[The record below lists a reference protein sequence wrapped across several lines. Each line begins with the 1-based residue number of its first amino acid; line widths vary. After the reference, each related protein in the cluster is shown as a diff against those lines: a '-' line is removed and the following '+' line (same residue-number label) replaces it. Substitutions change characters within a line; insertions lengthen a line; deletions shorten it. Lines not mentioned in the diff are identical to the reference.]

1 MPFSPISSGFAFI
14 YSSFK
19 DFRNQKLQVSPMIA
33 AFAVQLK
40 RNHLTKKKQRKH
52 MDLKTYYQEK
62 LNNAQHESERTKKKI
77 LHISLLRVFIFIA
90 GFIALCFCYDQ
101 GGTVIGGI
109 LLATLIPFLLLVKL
123 HNRLYHRKDWY
134 ETSIRHYQAELAS
147 LENDH
152 SAFDGGKE
160 WIDASHPFSLD
171 LDVFGAQ
178 SLFQSLNR
186 TCTPFGKETLSR
198 WLRQPLDNKKEI
210 ETRQQAI
217 KELSKYPDFRET
229 FRITGCLY
237 KNNETGIKDLKTW
250 IEAPSVFLQK
260 KSNQWICQAVPCINI
275 LLFVLGMT
283 GILSMSWF
291 GLVFCTFVIASSKLV
306 RRITRIQES
315 YNKTLKMLS
324 TYAHLIELADKQSME
339 SPLPVSLKHEF
350 ESNGKKAPEVLGI
363 LAKELD
369 RLDLRNNLILYALLE
384 GSLFWQ
390 LRQMLRIERWK
401 QEHGTHLLQWLEAL
415 GKLDALCALGT
426 FAFNHPEYTYPNL
439 TDEPFVFQ
447 AKDMGHPL
455 MPHQQCVENDADIPQ
470 RPYFLIITGA
480 NMAGKSTYLRT
491 IGCNYILAC
500 IGAPVC
506 CSSLRIYPAHLMTS
520 LRTSDSLAN
529 NESYFFAE
537 LKRLQQ
543 ILERLKKG
551 EEMFIILDE
560 ILKGTNSM
568 DKQKGSF
575 SLVKQLLRLKANGI
589 IATHDLLLGE
599 LKQHF
604 PNEISNYCFEADIQ
618 NNELTFSY
626 KLREGVAQNMN
637 ACFLMQKM
645 GINIE

>member
-1 MPFSPISSGFAFI
+1 MELKKHYQG
-14 YSSFK
+14 
-19 DFRNQKLQVSPMIA
+19 KL
-33 AFAVQLK
+33 
-40 RNHLTKKKQRKH
+40 
-52 MDLKTYYQEK
+52 D
-62 LNNAQHESERTKKKI
+62 NAQRESERIKKRI

-90 GFIALCFCYDQ
+90 GFVALCMGYDQ
-101 GGTVIGGI
+101 GGVIICGI
-109 LLATLIPFLLLVKL
+109 LLVALIPFLLLIKL
-123 HNRLYHRKDWY
+123 HNRLYHQKDWY
-134 ETSIRHYQAELAS
+134 EASIRHYRAELAS
-147 LENDH
+147 LTNDY

-160 WIDASHPFSLD
+160 WIDALHPFSLD
-171 LDVFGAQ
+171 LDVFGEH
-178 SLFQSLNR
+178 SLFQCLNR
-186 TCTPFGKETLSR
+186 TCTPFGKDTLSR
-198 WLRQPLDNKKEI
+198 WLRQPLDNKVEI
-210 ETRQQAI
+210 ESRQQAI
-217 KELSKYPDFRET
+217 QELGRYNDFRET

-237 KNNETGIKDLKTW
+237 KDDKTTMEDLKKW

-260 KSNQWICQAVPCINI
+260 KSNQWICWAVPGINI
-275 LLFVLGMT
+275 LLFTLGMF
-283 GILSMSWF
+283 GVISMSWF
-291 GLVFCTFVIASSKLV
+291 GLVFCTFTIASSNLIRK
-306 RRITRIQES
+306 ITRIQES

-324 TYAHLIELADKQSME
+324 TYAHLIELADKQSMK
-339 SPLPVSLKHEF
+339 STLLVSLKQGF
-350 ESNGKKAPEVLGI
+350 ESNGKKAPEVLGV
-363 LAKELD
+363 LSKELD

-384 GSLFWQ
+384 GSMFWQ

-401 QEHGTHLLQWLEAL
+401 QEYGTHLLQWLEAL

-455 MPHQQCVENDADIPQ
+455 MPRQQCVVNDADIPQ

-618 NNELTFSY
+618 NDELTFSY
-626 KLREGVAQNMN
+626 KLREGIAQNMN

-645 GINIE
+645 GISIE

>member
-1 MPFSPISSGFAFI
+1 MSPIITTFVDS
-14 YSSFK
+14 
-19 DFRNQKLQVSPMIA
+19 
-33 AFAVQLK
+33 LK
-40 RNHLTKKKQRKH
+40 PNHLTLRNQRYK
-52 MDLKTYYQEK
+52 MDLKKHYQEK
-62 LNNAQHESERTKKKI
+62 LDNAQRESERIKKRI

-90 GFIALCFCYDQ
+90 GFVALCMGYDQ
-101 GGTVIGGI
+101 GGIIICGI
-109 LLATLIPFLLLVKL
+109 LLVALIPFLLLIKL
-123 HNRLYHRKDWY
+123 HNRLYYQKDWH
-134 ETSIRHYQAELAS
+134 EASIRHYRAELAS
-147 LENDH
+147 LTNDY

-160 WIDASHPFSLD
+160 WIDALHPFSLD
-171 LDVFGAQ
+171 LDVFGEH
-178 SLFQSLNR
+178 SLFQCLNR

-198 WLRQPLDNKKEI
+198 WLRQPLDKKEEI

-217 KELSKYPDFRET
+217 QELSRYNDFRET
-229 FRITGCLY
+229 YRITGCLY
-237 KNNETGIKDLKTW
+237 KDDKTTMEDLKKW

-260 KSNQWICQAVPCINI
+260 KSNQWICWAVPCINI
-275 LLFVLGMT
+275 LLFTLGMF
-283 GILSMSWF
+283 GVISMSWF
-291 GLVFCTFVIASSKLV
+291 GLVFCTFTIASSNLIRK
-306 RRITRIQES
+306 ITRIQES

-324 TYAHLIELADKQSME
+324 TYAHLIELADKQSMK
-339 SPLPVSLKHEF
+339 STLLVSLKQRF
-350 ESNGKKAPEVLGI
+350 ESNGKKAPEVLGV
-363 LAKELD
+363 LSKELD

-384 GSLFWQ
+384 GSMFWQ

-401 QEHGTHLLQWLEAL
+401 QEYGTHLLQWLEAL

-455 MPHQQCVENDADIPQ
+455 MPRQQCVVNDADIPQ

-618 NNELTFSY
+618 NDELTFSY
-626 KLREGVAQNMN
+626 KLREGIAQNMN

-645 GINIE
+645 GISIE

>member
-1 MPFSPISSGFAFI
+1 MSPIITTFVDS
-14 YSSFK
+14 
-19 DFRNQKLQVSPMIA
+19 
-33 AFAVQLK
+33 LK
-40 RNHLTKKKQRKH
+40 PNHLTLRNQRYK
-52 MDLKTYYQEK
+52 MDLKKHYQEK
-62 LNNAQHESERTKKKI
+62 LDNAQRESERIKKRI

-90 GFIALCFCYDQ
+90 GFVALCMGYDQ
-101 GGTVIGGI
+101 GGIIICGI
-109 LLATLIPFLLLVKL
+109 LLVALIPFLLLIKL
-123 HNRLYHRKDWY
+123 HNRLYHQKDWH
-134 ETSIRHYQAELAS
+134 EASIRHYRAELAS
-147 LENDH
+147 LTNDY

-171 LDVFGAQ
+171 LDVFGEH
-178 SLFQSLNR
+178 SLFQCLNC
-186 TCTPFGKETLSR
+186 TCTHFGKETLSR
-198 WLRQPLDNKKEI
+198 WLRQPLDKKEEI

-217 KELSKYPDFRET
+217 QELGRYNDFRET

-237 KNNETGIKDLKTW
+237 KDDKTTMEDLKKW

-260 KSNQWICQAVPCINI
+260 KSNQWICWAVPGINI
-275 LLFVLGMT
+275 LLFTLGMF
-283 GILSMSWF
+283 GVISMSWF
-291 GLVFCTFVIASSKLV
+291 GLVFCTFTIASSNLIRK
-306 RRITRIQES
+306 ITRIQES

-324 TYAHLIELADKQSME
+324 TYAHLIELADKQSMK
-339 SPLPVSLKHEF
+339 STLLVSLKQRF
-350 ESNGKKAPEVLGI
+350 ESNGKKAPEVLGV
-363 LAKELD
+363 LSKELD

-384 GSLFWQ
+384 GSMFWQ

-401 QEHGTHLLQWLEAL
+401 QEYGTHLLQWLEAL

-455 MPHQQCVENDADIPQ
+455 MPRQQCVVNDADIPQ

-480 NMAGKSTYLRT
+480 NMAGKSTHLRT

-575 SLVKQLLRLKANGI
+575 SLVKQLLKLKANGI

-618 NNELTFSY
+618 NDELTFSY
-626 KLREGVAQNMN
+626 KLREGIAQNMN

-645 GINIE
+645 GISIE

>member
-1 MPFSPISSGFAFI
+1 MEL
-14 YSSFK
+14 
-19 DFRNQKLQVSPMIA
+19 QK
-33 AFAVQLK
+33 
-40 RNHLTKKKQRKH
+40 
-52 MDLKTYYQEK
+52 YYQEK
-62 LNNAQHESERTKKKI
+62 LNNARHGSEQTKKSI
-77 LHISLLRVFIFIA
+77 LRISLLRVFIFIA
-90 GFIALCFCYDQ
+90 GFIALCFGYDQ
-101 GGTVIGGI
+101 GGTVITGI

-123 HNRLYHRKDWY
+123 HNRLFHQKDWY
-134 ETSIRHYQAELAS
+134 ETSIHHYQAELAS
-147 LENDH
+147 LENDN

-171 LDVFGAQ
+171 LDIFGDR
-178 SLFQSLNR
+178 SLFQFLNR
-186 TCTPFGKETLSR
+186 TCTSFGKETLSK
-198 WLRQPLDNKKEI
+198 WLRKPLDNKIDI

-217 KELSKYPDFRET
+217 KELSNYNDFRET
-229 FRITGCLY
+229 FRITGCLN
-237 KNNETGIKDLKTW
+237 KNDETTMSNLKKW
-250 IEAPSVFLQK
+250 IASPSVFLQK
-260 KSNQWICQAVPCINI
+260 RSNQWICRAVPVINI
-275 LLFVLGMT
+275 ILFVLGMMNV
-283 GILSMSWF
+283 ISMSWF
-291 GLVFCTFVIASSKLV
+291 GLVFCSFAIASSKLI

-324 TYAHLIELADKQSME
+324 TYVRLIELADKQSME
-339 SPLPVSLKHEF
+339 SPLLIALKKEF
-350 ESNGKKAPEVLGI
+350 ESHGKKASEVLGM

-401 QEHGTHLLQWLEAL
+401 EEYGTHLLQWLEAL
-415 GKLDALCALGT
+415 GRLDALCALGT
-426 FAFNHPEYTYPNL
+426 FAFNHKEYTYPII
-439 TDEPFVFQ
+439 TDQPFVFR

-455 MPHQQCVENDADIPQ
+455 MPRKQCVVNDVEIPQ

-506 CSSLRIYPAHLMTS
+506 CSSLEIYPAHLMTS
-520 LRTSDSLAN
+520 LRTSDSLAH

-543 ILERLKKG
+543 ILERLKNG

-575 SLVKQLLRLKANGI
+575 ALVKQLLQLKTNGI
-589 IATHDLLLGE
+589 IATHDLLLGD
-599 LKQHF
+599 LIQHF
-604 PNEISNYCFEADIQ
+604 PDEISNYCFEADIQ
-618 NNELTFSY
+618 NDELTFSY
-626 KLREGVAQNMN
+626 KLREGIAQNMN

-645 GINIE
+645 GIAID

>member
-1 MPFSPISSGFAFI
+1 MSPIITTFVDS
-14 YSSFK
+14 
-19 DFRNQKLQVSPMIA
+19 
-33 AFAVQLK
+33 LK
-40 RNHLTKKKQRKH
+40 PNHLTLRNQRYK
-52 MDLKTYYQEK
+52 MDLKKHYQEK
-62 LNNAQHESERTKKKI
+62 LDNAQRESERIKKRI

-90 GFIALCFCYDQ
+90 GFVALCMGYDQ
-101 GGTVIGGI
+101 GGIIICGI
-109 LLATLIPFLLLVKL
+109 LLVALIPFLLLIKL
-123 HNRLYHRKDWY
+123 HNRLYYQKDWH
-134 ETSIRHYQAELAS
+134 EASIRHYRAELAS
-147 LENDH
+147 LTNDY

-160 WIDASHPFSLD
+160 WIDALHPFSLD
-171 LDVFGAQ
+171 LDVFGEH
-178 SLFQSLNR
+178 SLFQCLNR

-198 WLRQPLDNKKEI
+198 WLRQPLDKKEEI

-217 KELSKYPDFRET
+217 QELSRYNDFRET
-229 FRITGCLY
+229 YRITGCLY
-237 KNNETGIKDLKTW
+237 KDDKTTMEDLKKW

-260 KSNQWICQAVPCINI
+260 KSNQWICWAVPCINI
-275 LLFVLGMT
+275 LLFTLGMF
-283 GILSMSWF
+283 GVISMSWF
-291 GLVFCTFVIASSKLV
+291 GLVFCTFTIASSNLIRK
-306 RRITRIQES
+306 ITRIQES

-324 TYAHLIELADKQSME
+324 TYAHLIELADKQSMK
-339 SPLPVSLKHEF
+339 STLLVSLKQRF
-350 ESNGKKAPEVLGI
+350 ESNGKKAPEVLGV
-363 LAKELD
+363 LSKELD

-384 GSLFWQ
+384 GSMFWQ

-401 QEHGTHLLQWLEAL
+401 QEYGTHLLQWLEAL

-455 MPHQQCVENDADIPQ
+455 MPRQQCVVNDADIPQ

-575 SLVKQLLRLKANGI
+575 SLVKQLLKLKANGI

-618 NNELTFSY
+618 NDELTFSY
-626 KLREGVAQNMN
+626 KLREGIAQNMN

-645 GINIE
+645 GISIE

>member
-1 MPFSPISSGFAFI
+1 
-14 YSSFK
+14 
-19 DFRNQKLQVSPMIA
+19 
-33 AFAVQLK
+33 
-40 RNHLTKKKQRKH
+40 
-52 MDLKTYYQEK
+52 MDLKKYYKEK
-62 LNNAQHESERTKKKI
+62 LDNALYGSERTKKKI
-77 LHISLLRVFIFIA
+77 LYISTTRLAIFIA

-101 GGTVIGGI
+101 GGTVVGGI
-109 LLATLIPFLLLVKL
+109 LLGTLIPFLLLVKL
-123 HNRLYHRKDWY
+123 HNRLFHRKDWY
-134 ETSIRHYQAELAS
+134 ETSIRHYKAELAS

-171 LDVFGAQ
+171 LDVFGEH
-178 SLFQSLNR
+178 SLFQALNR
-186 TCTPFGKETLSR
+186 TCTPFGKETLSH
-198 WLRQPLDNKKEI
+198 WLRQPLDKKEEI
-210 ETRQQAI
+210 EKRQEAI
-217 KELSKYPDFRET
+217 RELSRCNDFREN
-229 FRITGCLY
+229 FQITGCLY
-237 KNNETGIKDLKTW
+237 KNNETGMKDLKEW
-250 IEAPSVFLQK
+250 IESPFIFLQK
-260 KSNQWICQAVPCINI
+260 RSNQWICWAVPCINI
-275 LLFVLGMT
+275 ILFTLGMLN
-283 GILSMSWF
+283 ILSMSWF
-291 GLVFCTFVIASSKLV
+291 GLAFCSFVVASSRLI
-306 RRITRIQES
+306 RRVTRIQES
-315 YNKTLKMLS
+315 YHKTLKMLS
-324 TYAHLIELADKQSME
+324 TYVRLIELADEQAME
-339 SPLPVSLKHEF
+339 SPLLTSLKEEF
-350 ESNGKKAPEVLGI
+350 KSHGKKAPEVLGV

-369 RLDLRNNLILYALLE
+369 RLDLRNNLILYAILE

-401 QEHGTHLLQWLEAL
+401 QEYGMHLLQWLEAL
-415 GKLDALCALGT
+415 GHLDALCALGT
-426 FAFNHPEYTYPNL
+426 FAFNHPTYTYPTIADRL
-439 TDEPFVFQ
+439 FVFR

-455 MPHQQCVENDADIPQ
+455 MSPKQCVVNDAEIPQ

-491 IGCNYILAC
+491 IGCNYLLAC

-506 CSSLRIYPAHLMTS
+506 CSSLEVYPARLMTS
-520 LRTSDSLAN
+520 LRTNDSLAN

-543 ILERLKKG
+543 ILERLKSG

-604 PNEISNYCFEADIQ
+604 TNEISNYCFEADIQ
-618 NNELTFSY
+618 NDELTFSY

-637 ACFLMQKM
+637 ACFLMGKM
-645 GINIE
+645 GIVIE

>member
-1 MPFSPISSGFAFI
+1 
-14 YSSFK
+14 
-19 DFRNQKLQVSPMIA
+19 
-33 AFAVQLK
+33 
-40 RNHLTKKKQRKH
+40 
-52 MDLKTYYQEK
+52 MDLQKYYQEK
-62 LNNAQHESERTKKKI
+62 LDKAFEGSNRTKKKI
-77 LHISLLRVFIFIA
+77 LHISLLRILIFII
-90 GFIALCFCYDQ
+90 GFIALCYGYDQ
-101 GGTVIGGI
+101 GGAIIGGI
-109 LLATLIPFLLLVKL
+109 LLGTFIPFLLLVKL
-123 HNRLYHRKDWY
+123 HNHLFHQKDWH

-147 LENDH
+147 LENDN

-171 LDVFGAQ
+171 LDIFGEK
-178 SLFQSLNR
+178 SLFQFLNR
-186 TCTPFGKETLSR
+186 TCTPFGKETLSH
-198 WLRQPLDNKKEI
+198 WLRQPLDKKEDI

-217 KELSKYPDFRET
+217 KELSNYNDFRET
-229 FRITGCLY
+229 FRITGCL
-237 KNNETGIKDLKTW
+237 NRNDETTMNDLKKW
-250 IEAPSVFLQK
+250 IASPSVFLQK
-260 KSNQWICQAVPCINI
+260 KSNQWICWAVPVINI
-275 LLFVLGMT
+275 ILFVLGMMNV
-283 GILSMSWF
+283 ISMSWF
-291 GLVFCTFVIASSKLV
+291 GLAFCSFAIASSKLI
-306 RRITRIQES
+306 RKITLIQES

-324 TYAHLIELADKQSME
+324 TYVHLIELADKQSME
-339 SPLPVSLKHEF
+339 SPLLTSLKKEF
-350 ESNGKKAPEVLGI
+350 ESHGKKAPLILSI

-384 GSLFWQ
+384 GSMFWQ

-401 QEHGTHLLQWLEAL
+401 EEYGTHLLQWLEAL
-415 GKLDALCALGT
+415 GQLDALSALGT
-426 FAFNHPEYTYPNL
+426 FAFNHEEYTYPII
-439 TDEPFVFQ
+439 TDQPFVFR

-455 MPHQQCVENDADIPQ
+455 MPREQCVVNDAEIPQ

-506 CSSLRIYPAHLMTS
+506 CSSLEIYPAHLMTS

-543 ILERLKKG
+543 ILDRLKSG

-568 DKQKGSF
+568 DKQKGSLA
-575 SLVKQLLRLKANGI
+575 LVKQLLQLKTNGI
-589 IATHDLLLGE
+589 IATHDLLLGN

-604 PNEISNYCFEADIQ
+604 PDEISNYCFEADIQ
-618 NNELTFSY
+618 NDELTFSY
-626 KLREGVAQNMN
+626 QLREGVAQNMN

-645 GINIE
+645 GIVID

>member
-1 MPFSPISSGFAFI
+1 M
-14 YSSFK
+14 
-19 DFRNQKLQVSPMIA
+19 N
-33 AFAVQLK
+33 LK
-40 RNHLTKKKQRKH
+40 N
-52 MDLKTYYQEK
+52 YYQEK
-62 LNNAQHESERTKKKI
+62 LDNAQQENEHIQKRI
-77 LHISLLRVFIFIA
+77 LHISLLRISIFIA
-90 GFIALCFCYDQ
+90 GFIGLCFAYAQ
-101 GGTVIGGI
+101 EGMIIGGI
-109 LLATLIPFLLLVKL
+109 LVATLVPFLLLVKL
-123 HNRLYHRKDWY
+123 HNRLYHQKDWC

-171 LDVFGAQ
+171 LDVFGEQ
-178 SLFQSLNR
+178 SLFQYLNR

-198 WLRQPLDNKKEI
+198 WLHQPLDKKEAI
-210 ETRQQAI
+210 ETRQQGI

-237 KNNETGIKDLKTW
+237 KNNETGINDLKTW

-260 KSNQWICQAVPCINI
+260 KSNQWICRAVPCINI
-275 LLFVLGMT
+275 LLFILAT
-283 GILSMSWF
+283 SGIISMSWF

-306 RRITRIQES
+306 RRVTRIQES

-324 TYAHLIELADKQSME
+324 TYARLIELADKQPME
-339 SPLPVSLKHEF
+339 SALLVSLKQKF
-350 ESNGKKAPEVLGI
+350 ESKQLKAPKVLGM

-384 GSLFWQ
+384 GSMFWQ

-426 FAFNHPEYTYPNL
+426 FAFNHPEYTYPSL

-455 MPHQQCVENDADIPQ
+455 IPRQQCVVNDADIPQ

-506 CSSLRIYPAHLMTS
+506 CSSLHVYPAHLMTS

-543 ILERLKKG
+543 ILERLKSG

-575 SLVKQLLRLKANGI
+575 SLVKQLLQLKANGI

-618 NNELTFSY
+618 NDELTFSY

-637 ACFLMQKM
+637 ACFLMEKM
-645 GINIE
+645 GIAIS

>member
-1 MPFSPISSGFAFI
+1 MSPIITTFVDS
-14 YSSFK
+14 
-19 DFRNQKLQVSPMIA
+19 
-33 AFAVQLK
+33 LK
-40 RNHLTKKKQRKH
+40 PNHLTLRNQRYKMELKKH
-52 MDLKTYYQEK
+52 YQEK
-62 LNNAQHESERTKKKI
+62 LDNAQRESERTQRKI

-90 GFIALCFCYDQ
+90 GFVALCMGYDQ
-101 GGTVIGGI
+101 GGIIICGI
-109 LLATLIPFLLLVKL
+109 LLIALIPFLLLIKL
-123 HNRLYHRKDWY
+123 HNRLYHQKDWY
-134 ETSIRHYQAELAS
+134 EASIRHYRAELAS
-147 LENDH
+147 LINDY

-160 WIDASHPFSLD
+160 WIDALHPFSLD
-171 LDVFGAQ
+171 LDVFGEH
-178 SLFQSLNR
+178 SLFQCLNR
-186 TCTPFGKETLSR
+186 TCTPFGKDTLSR
-198 WLRQPLDNKKEI
+198 WLRQPLDNKVEI
-210 ETRQQAI
+210 ESRQQAI
-217 KELSKYPDFRET
+217 QELGRYNDFRET

-237 KNNETGIKDLKTW
+237 KDDKTTMEDLKKW

-260 KSNQWICQAVPCINI
+260 KSNQWICWAVPGINI
-275 LLFVLGMT
+275 LLFTLGMF
-283 GILSMSWF
+283 GVISMSWF
-291 GLVFCTFVIASSKLV
+291 GLVFCTFTIASSNLIRK
-306 RRITRIQES
+306 ITRIQES

-324 TYAHLIELADKQSME
+324 TYAHLIELADKQSMK
-339 SPLPVSLKHEF
+339 STLLVSLKQRF
-350 ESNGKKAPEVLGI
+350 ESNGKKAPEVLGV
-363 LAKELD
+363 LSKELD
-369 RLDLRNNLILYALLE
+369 LLDLRNNLILYALLE
-384 GSLFWQ
+384 GSMFWQ

-401 QEHGTHLLQWLEAL
+401 QEYGTHLLQWLEAL

-455 MPHQQCVENDADIPQ
+455 MPRQQCVVNDADIPQ

-575 SLVKQLLRLKANGI
+575 SLVKQLLKLKANGI

-618 NNELTFSY
+618 NDELTFSY
-626 KLREGVAQNMN
+626 KLREGIAQNMN

-645 GINIE
+645 GIRIE

>member
-1 MPFSPISSGFAFI
+1 M
-14 YSSFK
+14 
-19 DFRNQKLQVSPMIA
+19 N
-33 AFAVQLK
+33 LK
-40 RNHLTKKKQRKH
+40 N
-52 MDLKTYYQEK
+52 YYQEK
-62 LNNAQHESERTKKKI
+62 LDNAQQENEHIQKRI
-77 LHISLLRVFIFIA
+77 LHISLLRISIFIA
-90 GFIALCFCYDQ
+90 GFIGLCFAYAQ
-101 GGTVIGGI
+101 EGMIIGGI
-109 LLATLIPFLLLVKL
+109 LVATLVPFLLLVKL
-123 HNRLYHRKDWY
+123 HNRLYHQKDWC

-160 WIDASHPFSLD
+160 WIDASHPFSHD
-171 LDVFGAQ
+171 LDVFGEH
-178 SLFQSLNR
+178 SLFQFLNR
-186 TCTPFGKETLSR
+186 TCTPFGKETLSH
-198 WLRQPLDNKKEI
+198 WLRRPLDKKEAI

-260 KSNQWICQAVPCINI
+260 KSNQWICRAVPCINI
-275 LLFVLGMT
+275 LLFVLGMS

-291 GLVFCTFVIASSKLV
+291 GLVFCSFVIASSKLV

-339 SPLPVSLKHEF
+339 SPMLVSLKHEF
-350 ESNGKKAPEVLGI
+350 ESNGKKAPEVLGM

-384 GSLFWQ
+384 GSMFWQ

-415 GKLDALCALGT
+415 GQLDALCALGT
-426 FAFNHPEYTYPNL
+426 FAFNHPEYTYPSL

-455 MPHQQCVENDADIPQ
+455 MPRQQCVVNDADIPQ

-551 EEMFIILDE
+551 EGMFIILDE

-618 NNELTFSY
+618 NDELTFSY
-626 KLREGVAQNMN
+626 KLKEGVAQNMN

-645 GINIE
+645 GINVE

>member
-1 MPFSPISSGFAFI
+1 M
-14 YSSFK
+14 
-19 DFRNQKLQVSPMIA
+19 N
-33 AFAVQLK
+33 LK
-40 RNHLTKKKQRKH
+40 EYYIKKQNDAIKGNKRVQK
-52 MDLKTYYQEK
+52 
-62 LNNAQHESERTKKKI
+62 NI
-77 LHISLLRVFIFIA
+77 LYISLLRILIFIA
-90 GFIALCFCYDQ
+90 GFIALCLGYDQ
-101 GGTVIGGI
+101 GGSVIGGI

-123 HNRLYHRKDWY
+123 HNRLFHQKDWY
-134 ETSIRHYQAELAS
+134 ETSIQHYKAELAS

-171 LDVFGAQ
+171 LDVFGDS
-178 SLFQSLNR
+178 SLFQMLNR
-186 TCTPFGKETLSR
+186 ICTLFGKETLNH
-198 WLRQPLDNKKEI
+198 WLRQPLDKKKDI
-210 ETRQQAI
+210 EERQQAI
-217 KELSKYPDFRET
+217 KELSRYNDFRET
-229 FRITGCLY
+229 FRISGCLN
-237 KNNETGIKDLKTW
+237 KNNESGMKDLKEWVET
-250 IEAPSVFLQK
+250 PSTFLQK
-260 KSNQWICQAVPCINI
+260 KSNQWICWAVPCINI
-275 LLFVLGMT
+275 ILFILG
-283 GILSMSWF
+283 IINVISMSWF
-291 GLVFCTFVIASSKLV
+291 NLVFFSFVVASSRLI
-306 RRITRIQES
+306 RRVTRIQES
-315 YNKTLKMLS
+315 YNKTLKTLS
-324 TYAHLIELADKQSME
+324 TYVRLIELTDKQPME
-339 SPLPVSLKHEF
+339 SPLLIALRKEF
-350 ESNGKKAPEVLGI
+350 ESNGKKASEVLNT

-426 FAFNHPEYTYPNL
+426 FAFNHPGYAYPTI
-439 TDEPFVFQ
+439 TDKPFIFR

-455 MPHQQCVENDADIPQ
+455 MPQKQCVVNDAEIPQ

-491 IGCNYILAC
+491 IGCNYLLAC

-506 CSSLRIYPAHLMTS
+506 CSSLEIYPAHLMTS

-543 ILERLKKG
+543 ILERLKNG

-568 DKQKGSF
+568 DKQKGSLA
-575 SLVKQLLRLKANGI
+575 LVKQLLHLKTNGI
-589 IATHDLLLGE
+589 IATHDILLGE

-604 PNEISNYCFEADIQ
+604 PNEISNYRFEADIQ
-618 NNELTFSY
+618 NDELTFSY
-626 KLREGVAQNMN
+626 KLKEGVAQNMN

-645 GINIE
+645 GIDIS

>member
-1 MPFSPISSGFAFI
+1 MS
-14 YSSFK
+14 
-19 DFRNQKLQVSPMIA
+19 
-33 AFAVQLK
+33 LK
-40 RNHLTKKKQRKH
+40 E
-52 MDLKTYYQEK
+52 YYIKK
-62 LNNAQHESERTKKKI
+62 LNDAIIGNKRVQKNI
-77 LHISLLRVFIFIA
+77 LHISLLRIFIFIA
-90 GFIALCFCYDQ
+90 GFIAICYGYNL
-101 GGTVIGGI
+101 GGTIIGGI
-109 LLATLIPFLLLVKL
+109 VLATLIPFLLLVKI
-123 HNRLYHRKDWY
+123 HNRLYHQKDWH
-134 ETSIRHYQAELAS
+134 ETSIHHYQAELAS
-147 LENDH
+147 LKNDY

-171 LDVFGAQ
+171 LDVFGD
-178 SLFQSLNR
+178 SSVFQMLNR
-186 TCTPFGKETLSR
+186 TSTPLGKETLSH
-198 WLRQPLDNKKEI
+198 WLRQPLDKKKEI
-210 ETRQQAI
+210 EERQQAI
-217 KELSKYPDFRET
+217 KELSTYNDFRET
-229 FRITGCLY
+229 FRITGYLN
-237 KNNETGIKDLKTW
+237 KDHVTGMKELKDW
-250 IEAPSVFLQK
+250 IASPSVFLQK
-260 KSNQWICQAVPCINI
+260 RSNQWICWAVPYVNI
-275 LLFVLGMT
+275 LLFTLGMLN
-283 GILSMSWF
+283 IISMSWF
-291 GLVFCTFVIASSKLV
+291 SLIFCSFAIASSKLI
-306 RRITRIQES
+306 RKITRIQES

-324 TYAHLIELADKQSME
+324 TYVRLIELADKQTME
-339 SPLPVSLKHEF
+339 SPLLLSLKGEF
-350 ESNGKKAPEVLGI
+350 ENHGKKASEVI
-363 LAKELD
+363 DVLAKELD

-384 GSLFWQ
+384 GSMFWQ

-401 QEHGTHLLQWLEAL
+401 EEYGVHLLQWLEAL

-455 MPHQQCVENDADIPQ
+455 MSQEQCVTNDVDIPK

-500 IGAPVC
+500 IGVPVC
-506 CSSLRIYPAHLMTS
+506 CSWLEIYPAHLMTS

-543 ILERLKKG
+543 ILERLKNG

-560 ILKGTNSM
+560 ILKGTNSL
-568 DKQKGSF
+568 DKQKGSLA
-575 SLVKQLLRLKANGI
+575 LVKQLLKLKANGI

-618 NNELTFSY
+618 NDELTFSY
-626 KLREGVAQNMN
+626 KLREGIAQNMN

-645 GINIE
+645 GISIE

>member
-1 MPFSPISSGFAFI
+1 ME
-14 YSSFK
+14 
-19 DFRNQKLQVSPMIA
+19 
-33 AFAVQLK
+33 
-40 RNHLTKKKQRKH
+40 
-52 MDLKTYYQEK
+52 LKTYYQEK
-62 LNNAQHESERTKKKI
+62 LDNAQHKSERTKKKI
-77 LHISLLRVFIFIA
+77 LHISILRVAIFFL
-90 GFIALCFCYDQ
+90 GFIALCICYDQ
-101 GGTVIGGI
+101 GGSIIGGI
-109 LLATLIPFLLLVKL
+109 LLCTLIPFLLLVKV
-123 HNRLYHRKDWY
+123 HNRLFHQKDWY
-134 ETSIRHYQAELAS
+134 ETSIRHYKAELAS

-171 LDVFGAQ
+171 LDVFGEH
-178 SLFQSLNR
+178 SLFQFLNR

-198 WLRQPLDNKKEI
+198 WLRQLLDKKEEI

-217 KELSKYPDFRET
+217 QELSRYNDFRET

-237 KNNETGIKDLKTW
+237 KNEETGMKDLKEW
-250 IEAPSVFLQK
+250 IESPLVFLPK
-260 KSNQWICQAVPCINI
+260 KSNQWICWAVPCINI
-275 LLFVLGMT
+275 ILFILGMLD
-283 GILSMSWF
+283 ILPMKWF
-291 GLVFCTFVIASSKLV
+291 GLAFFSFVIFSNKVCRQAASLQDHFDKKL
-306 RRITRIQES
+306 E
-315 YNKTLKMLS
+315 KLS
-324 TYAHLIELADKQSME
+324 TYAKLIQLADNQTMECSQLILLKQHFQCNE
-339 SPLPVSLKHEF
+339 KIATEALQQ
-350 ESNGKKAPEVLGI
+350 

-369 RLDLRNNLILYALLE
+369 RLALRNNQILYILLE
-384 GSLFWQ
+384 GSMFWQ

-401 QEHGTHLLQWLEAL
+401 EEYGVHLLQWLEAL

-447 AKDMGHPL
+447 ARDMGHPL
-455 MPHQQCVENDADIPQ
+455 MPRQQCVVNDAEIPQ

-491 IGCNYILAC
+491 IGCNYILSC

-506 CSSLRIYPAHLMTS
+506 CSSLEIYPAHLMTS

-618 NNELTFSY
+618 NDELTFSY

-637 ACFLMQKM
+637 ACFLMGKM

>member
-1 MPFSPISSGFAFI
+1 M
-14 YSSFK
+14 
-19 DFRNQKLQVSPMIA
+19 N
-33 AFAVQLK
+33 LK
-40 RNHLTKKKQRKH
+40 N
-52 MDLKTYYQEK
+52 YYQEK
-62 LNNAQHESERTKKKI
+62 LDNAQQENEHIQKRI
-77 LHISLLRVFIFIA
+77 LHISLLRISIFIA
-90 GFIALCFCYDQ
+90 GFIGLCFAYAQ
-101 GGTVIGGI
+101 EGMIIGGI
-109 LLATLIPFLLLVKL
+109 LVATLVPFLLLVKL
-123 HNRLYHRKDWY
+123 HNRLYHQKDWC
-134 ETSIRHYQAELAS
+134 ETSIRHYKAELAS

-171 LDVFGAQ
+171 LDVFGEQ
-178 SLFQSLNR
+178 SLFQFLNR

-237 KNNETGIKDLKTW
+237 KNNEMGMKELQEWT
-250 IEAPSVFLQK
+250 ASSPVFLHK
-260 KSNQWICQAVPCINI
+260 KSNQWICWAVPCINI
-275 LLFVLGMT
+275 ILFILGMLD
-283 GILSMSWF
+283 ILPMKWF
-291 GLVFCTFVIASSKLV
+291 GLAFFSFVIFSNKICRQAASLQDHFDKKL
-306 RRITRIQES
+306 E
-315 YNKTLKMLS
+315 KLS
-324 TYAHLIELADKQSME
+324 TYAKLIQLADNQTMECSQLVLLKQHFQCNE
-339 SPLPVSLKHEF
+339 KIATEALQQ
-350 ESNGKKAPEVLGI
+350 

-369 RLDLRNNLILYALLE
+369 RLALRNNQILYILLE
-384 GSLFWQ
+384 GSMFWQ

-401 QEHGTHLLQWLEAL
+401 EEYGVHLLQWLEAL

-426 FAFNHPEYTYPNL
+426 FAFNHPEYTYPTL
-439 TDEPFVFQ
+439 ADEPFVFR
-447 AKDMGHPL
+447 AKEMGHPL
-455 MPHQQCVENDADIPQ
+455 MPRQQCVVNDADIPQ

-506 CSSLRIYPAHLMTS
+506 CSSLHVYPAHLMTS

-543 ILERLKKG
+543 ILERLKSG

-575 SLVKQLLRLKANGI
+575 SLVKQLLQLKANGI

-599 LKQHF
+599 LKRHF

-618 NNELTFSY
+618 NDELTFSY

-637 ACFLMQKM
+637 ACFLMLKM
-645 GINIE
+645 GIAIS

>member
-1 MPFSPISSGFAFI
+1 MSPIITTFVDS
-14 YSSFK
+14 
-19 DFRNQKLQVSPMIA
+19 
-33 AFAVQLK
+33 LK
-40 RNHLTKKKQRKH
+40 PNHLTLRNQRYKMELKKH
-52 MDLKTYYQEK
+52 YQGK
-62 LNNAQHESERTKKKI
+62 LDNAQRESERIKKRI

-90 GFIALCFCYDQ
+90 GFVALCMGYDQ
-101 GGTVIGGI
+101 GGIIICGI
-109 LLATLIPFLLLVKL
+109 LLVALIPFLLLIKL
-123 HNRLYHRKDWY
+123 HNRLYHQKDWH
-134 ETSIRHYQAELAS
+134 EASIRHYRAELAS
-147 LENDH
+147 LINDY

-171 LDVFGAQ
+171 LDVFGEH
-178 SLFQSLNR
+178 SLFQCLNR

-198 WLRQPLDNKKEI
+198 WLRQPLNNKVEI

-217 KELSKYPDFRET
+217 QELGRYNDFRET

-237 KNNETGIKDLKTW
+237 KDDKTTMEDLKKW

-260 KSNQWICQAVPCINI
+260 KSNQWICWAVPCINI
-275 LLFVLGMT
+275 LLFTLGMF
-283 GILSMSWF
+283 GVISMSWF
-291 GLVFCTFVIASSKLV
+291 GLVFCTFTIASSNLIRK
-306 RRITRIQES
+306 ITRIQES

-324 TYAHLIELADKQSME
+324 TYAHLIELADKQSMK
-339 SPLPVSLKHEF
+339 STLLVSLKQRF
-350 ESNGKKAPEVLGI
+350 ESNGKKAPEVLGV
-363 LAKELD
+363 LSKELD

-384 GSLFWQ
+384 GSMFWQ

-401 QEHGTHLLQWLEAL
+401 QEYGTHLLQWLEAL

-455 MPHQQCVENDADIPQ
+455 MPRQQCVVNDADIPQ

-575 SLVKQLLRLKANGI
+575 SLVKQLLGLKANGI

-618 NNELTFSY
+618 NDELTFSY
-626 KLREGVAQNMN
+626 KLREGIAQNMN

-645 GINIE
+645 GISIE

>member
-1 MPFSPISSGFAFI
+1 M
-14 YSSFK
+14 
-19 DFRNQKLQVSPMIA
+19 N
-33 AFAVQLK
+33 LK
-40 RNHLTKKKQRKH
+40 K
-52 MDLKTYYQEK
+52 YYQEK
-62 LNNAQHESERTKKKI
+62 LDKALYENERTKKGI
-77 LHISLLRVFIFIA
+77 LRISLLRVAIFIA
-90 GFIALCFCYDQ
+90 GFIALCYGYDQ

-123 HNRLYHRKDWY
+123 HNRLFHQKDWY
-134 ETSIRHYQAELAS
+134 ATSIRHYQAELAS

-152 SAFDGGKE
+152 SPFDGGKE

-171 LDVFGAQ
+171 LDVFGDS
-178 SLFQSLNR
+178 SLFQMLNR
-186 TCTPFGKETLSR
+186 TCTPFGKETLSH
-198 WLRQPLDNKKEI
+198 WLRQPLDKKKDI
-210 ETRQQAI
+210 EERQEAI
-217 KELSKYPDFRET
+217 KELSPYNDFREN
-229 FRITGCLY
+229 FRITGCLN
-237 KNNETGIKDLKTW
+237 KNDETGMEDLKKW
-250 IEAPSVFLQK
+250 IESPPVFLQK
-260 KSNQWICQAVPCINI
+260 KSNQWICWAVPGVNI
-275 LLFVLGMT
+275 ILFVLGMLEV
-283 GILSMSWF
+283 ISMSWF
-291 GLVFCTFVIASSKLV
+291 GLVFCSFVIASSRLIRKV
-306 RRITRIQES
+306 TRIQES

-324 TYAHLIELADKQSME
+324 TYVRLIEQADKQPMKS
-339 SPLPVSLKHEF
+339 SILVSLKEEF
-350 ESNGKKAPEVLGI
+350 KSNEKKAPEVLGM

-384 GSLFWQ
+384 GSMFWQ
-390 LRQMLRIERWK
+390 LRQMLRIERYK
-401 QEHGTHLLQWLEAL
+401 EEHGAHLLQWLEAL
-415 GKLDALCALGT
+415 GNLDALCVLGT
-426 FAFNHPEYTYPNL
+426 FAFNHPEYSYPIL
-439 TDEPFVFQ
+439 TDEPFVFR
-447 AKDMGHPL
+447 AKGMGHPL
-455 MPHQQCVENDADIPQ
+455 MSRKQCVVNNAEIPQ

-491 IGCNYILAC
+491 IGCNYLLAC

-506 CSSLRIYPAHLMTS
+506 CSSLEIYPAHLMTS
-520 LRTSDSLAN
+520 LRTSDSLAH

-575 SLVKQLLRLKANGI
+575 SLVKQLLRLRANGI

-618 NNELTFSY
+618 NDELTFSY

-637 ACFLMQKM
+637 ACFLMGKM

>member
-1 MPFSPISSGFAFI
+1 
-14 YSSFK
+14 
-19 DFRNQKLQVSPMIA
+19 
-33 AFAVQLK
+33 
-40 RNHLTKKKQRKH
+40 
-52 MDLKTYYQEK
+52 MDLQKYYQERQGK
-62 LNNAQHESERTKKKI
+62 AFEGSNRTKKKI
-77 LHISLLRVFIFIA
+77 LHTSLLRLIIFIA
-90 GFIALCFCYDQ
+90 GFIALCYGYDQ
-101 GGTVIGGI
+101 GGMIIGGI

-123 HNRLYHRKDWY
+123 HNRLFHQKDWY

-147 LENDH
+147 LENDN

-171 LDVFGAQ
+171 LDIFGER
-178 SLFQSLNR
+178 SLFQFLNR

-198 WLRQPLDNKKEI
+198 WLRQPLDKKEAI

-229 FRITGCLY
+229 FRITGCLN
-237 KNNETGIKDLKTW
+237 KNDETTMNDLRKW
-250 IEAPSVFLQK
+250 IASPSIFLQK
-260 KSNQWICQAVPCINI
+260 RSNQWICRAVPIINI
-275 LLFVLGMT
+275 ILFVLGMMNV
-283 GILSMSWF
+283 ISMSWF
-291 GLVFCTFVIASSKLV
+291 GLVFCSFAIASSKLI

-324 TYAHLIELADKQSME
+324 TYVRLIELADKQSME
-339 SPLPVSLKHEF
+339 SPLLIALKKEF
-350 ESNGKKAPEVLGI
+350 ENHGKKASEVLGI

-384 GSLFWQ
+384 GSMFWQ

-401 QEHGTHLLQWLEAL
+401 EEYGTHLLQWLEAL

-426 FAFNHPEYTYPNL
+426 FAFNHPEYAYPNL
-439 TDEPFVFQ
+439 TDEPFIFQ

-455 MPHQQCVENDADIPQ
+455 MPRQQCVVNDAEIPQ

-506 CSSLRIYPAHLMTS
+506 CSSLEIYPAHLMTS

-543 ILERLKKG
+543 ILDRLKNG

-568 DKQKGSF
+568 DKQKGSLA
-575 SLVKQLLRLKANGI
+575 LVKQLLQLKTNGI
-589 IATHDLLLGE
+589 IATHDLLLGD

-604 PNEISNYCFEADIQ
+604 PDEINNYCFEADIQ
-618 NNELTFSY
+618 NDELTFSY
-626 KLREGVAQNMN
+626 KLKRGVAQNMN

-645 GINIE
+645 GIAID

>member
-1 MPFSPISSGFAFI
+1 M
-14 YSSFK
+14 
-19 DFRNQKLQVSPMIA
+19 N
-33 AFAVQLK
+33 
-40 RNHLTKKKQRKH
+40 
-52 MDLKTYYQEK
+52 LKTYYQEK
-62 LNNAQHESERTKKKI
+62 QNNARHESERIKKKI
-77 LHISLLRVFIFIA
+77 LHISILRVAIFFL
-90 GFIALCFCYDQ
+90 GFIALCICYDQ
-101 GGTVIGGI
+101 GGSIIGGI
-109 LLATLIPFLLLVKL
+109 LLCTLIPFLLLVKV
-123 HNRLYHRKDWY
+123 HNRLFHQKDWY
-134 ETSIRHYQAELAS
+134 ETSIRHYKAELAS

-171 LDVFGAQ
+171 LDVFGER
-178 SLFQSLNR
+178 SLFQFLNR

-198 WLRQPLDNKKEI
+198 WLRQLLDKKEEI

-217 KELSKYPDFRET
+217 QELSRYNDFRET

-237 KNNETGIKDLKTW
+237 KNNEMGMKELQEWT
-250 IEAPSVFLQK
+250 ASSPVFLHK
-260 KSNQWICQAVPCINI
+260 KSNQWICWAVPCINI
-275 LLFVLGMT
+275 ILFILGMLD
-283 GILSMSWF
+283 ILPMKWF
-291 GLVFCTFVIASSKLV
+291 GLAFFSFVIFSNKICRQAASLQDHFDKKL
-306 RRITRIQES
+306 E
-315 YNKTLKMLS
+315 KLS
-324 TYAHLIELADKQSME
+324 TYAKLIQLADNQTMECSQLVLLKQHFQCNE
-339 SPLPVSLKHEF
+339 KIATEALQQ
-350 ESNGKKAPEVLGI
+350 

-369 RLDLRNNLILYALLE
+369 RLALRNNQILYILLE
-384 GSLFWQ
+384 GSMFWQ

-401 QEHGTHLLQWLEAL
+401 EEYGVHLLQWLEAL

-426 FAFNHPEYTYPNL
+426 FAFNHPEYTYPTL
-439 TDEPFVFQ
+439 ADEPFVFR
-447 AKDMGHPL
+447 AKEMGHPL
-455 MPHQQCVENDADIPQ
+455 MPRQQCVVNDAEIPQ

-491 IGCNYILAC
+491 IGCNYILSC

-506 CSSLRIYPAHLMTS
+506 CSSLEIYPAHLMTS

-543 ILERLKKG
+543 ILERLKSG

-575 SLVKQLLRLKANGI
+575 SLVKQLLRLRANGI

-618 NNELTFSY
+618 NDELTFSY

-637 ACFLMQKM
+637 ACFLMGKM

>member
-1 MPFSPISSGFAFI
+1 
-14 YSSFK
+14 
-19 DFRNQKLQVSPMIA
+19 
-33 AFAVQLK
+33 
-40 RNHLTKKKQRKH
+40 
-52 MDLKTYYQEK
+52 MDLQKYYQERQGK
-62 LNNAQHESERTKKKI
+62 AFEGSNRTMKKI
-77 LHISLLRVFIFIA
+77 LHTSLLRLIIFIA
-90 GFIALCFCYDQ
+90 GFIALCYGYDQ
-101 GGTVIGGI
+101 GGMIIGGI

-123 HNRLYHRKDWY
+123 HNRLFHQKDWY
-134 ETSIRHYQAELAS
+134 ETSIHHYQAELAS
-147 LENDH
+147 LENDN

-171 LDVFGAQ
+171 LDIFGER
-178 SLFQSLNR
+178 SLFQFLNR

-198 WLRQPLDNKKEI
+198 WLRQPLDKKEAI

-217 KELSKYPDFRET
+217 KELSRYNDFRET
-229 FRITGCLY
+229 FRITGCLN
-237 KNNETGIKDLKTW
+237 KNDETTMNDLRKW
-250 IEAPSVFLQK
+250 IASPSIFLQK
-260 KSNQWICQAVPCINI
+260 RSNQWICRAVPIINI
-275 LLFVLGMT
+275 ILFVLGMMNV
-283 GILSMSWF
+283 ISMSWF
-291 GLVFCTFVIASSKLV
+291 GLVFCSFAIASSKLI

-324 TYAHLIELADKQSME
+324 TYVRLIELTDKQSVE
-339 SPLPVSLKHEF
+339 SPLLIALKKEF
-350 ESNGKKAPEVLGI
+350 ENHGKKAPEVLGM

-384 GSLFWQ
+384 GSMFWQ
-390 LRQMLRIERWK
+390 LRQMLRIEQWK
-401 QEHGTHLLQWLEAL
+401 EEHGTHLLQWLEAL
-415 GKLDALCALGT
+415 GKLDVLCALGT
-426 FAFNHPEYTYPNL
+426 FAFNHPEYTYPL
-439 TDEPFVFQ
+439 ITDQPFVFH
-447 AKDMGHPL
+447 AKNMGHPL
-455 MPHQQCVENDADIPQ
+455 MSRKQCVVNDAEIPQ

-506 CSSLRIYPAHLMTS
+506 CSSLEIYPAHLMTS
-520 LRTSDSLAN
+520 LRTSDSLAH

-543 ILERLKKG
+543 ILERLKNG

-568 DKQKGSF
+568 DKQKGSLA
-575 SLVKQLLRLKANGI
+575 LVKQLLQLKTNGI

-604 PNEISNYCFEADIQ
+604 PDEISNYCFEADIQ
-618 NNELTFSY
+618 NDELTFSY

-645 GINIE
+645 GIAID

>member
-1 MPFSPISSGFAFI
+1 
-14 YSSFK
+14 
-19 DFRNQKLQVSPMIA
+19 
-33 AFAVQLK
+33 
-40 RNHLTKKKQRKH
+40 
-52 MDLKTYYQEK
+52 MDLQKYYQERQGK
-62 LNNAQHESERTKKKI
+62 AFEGSNRTKKKI
-77 LHISLLRVFIFIA
+77 LHTSLLRVIIFIV
-90 GFIALCFCYDQ
+90 GFIALCYGYDQ
-101 GGTVIGGI
+101 GGMVIGGI

-123 HNRLYHRKDWY
+123 HNRLFHQKDWY

-147 LENDH
+147 LENDN

-171 LDVFGAQ
+171 LDIFGDR
-178 SLFQSLNR
+178 SLFQFLNR
-186 TCTPFGKETLSR
+186 TCTPFGKETLSH
-198 WLRQPLDNKKEI
+198 WLRQPLDKKEDI

-217 KELSKYPDFRET
+217 KELSNYNDFRET
-229 FRITGCLY
+229 FRITGCLN
-237 KNNETGIKDLKTW
+237 KNDETTMSDLKEW
-250 IEAPSVFLQK
+250 IASPSVFLQK
-260 KSNQWICQAVPCINI
+260 RSNQWICRAVPVINI
-275 LLFVLGMT
+275 ILFVLGMMNV
-283 GILSMSWF
+283 ISMSWF
-291 GLVFCTFVIASSKLV
+291 GLAFCSFAIASSKLI
-306 RRITRIQES
+306 RKITVIQES

-324 TYAHLIELADKQSME
+324 TYVHLIELADKQSME
-339 SPLPVSLKHEF
+339 SPLLIVLKKEF
-350 ESNGKKAPEVLGI
+350 ESHGKKAPEVLGM

-384 GSLFWQ
+384 GSMFWQ

-401 QEHGTHLLQWLEAL
+401 EEYGAHLLQWLGAL
-415 GKLDALCALGT
+415 GQLDALSALAT
-426 FAFNHPEYTYPNL
+426 FAFNHEEYTYPII
-439 TDEPFVFQ
+439 TDHPFVFH

-455 MPHQQCVENDADIPQ
+455 MPQEQCVTNDVEIPQ

-491 IGCNYILAC
+491 IGCNYLLAC
-500 IGAPVC
+500 IGTPVC
-506 CSSLRIYPAHLMTS
+506 CSSLEIYPAHLMTS

-568 DKQKGSF
+568 DKQKGSLA
-575 SLVKQLLRLKANGI
+575 LVKQLLRLKTNGI
-589 IATHDLLLGE
+589 IATHDLLLGD

-604 PNEISNYCFEADIQ
+604 PKEISNYCFEADIQ
-618 NNELTFSY
+618 NDELTFSY

-645 GINIE
+645 GIVMD

>member
-1 MPFSPISSGFAFI
+1 M
-14 YSSFK
+14 
-19 DFRNQKLQVSPMIA
+19 N
-33 AFAVQLK
+33 
-40 RNHLTKKKQRKH
+40 
-52 MDLKTYYQEK
+52 LKTYYQEK
-62 LNNAQHESERTKKKI
+62 QNNARHESERIKKKI
-77 LHISLLRVFIFIA
+77 LHISILRVAIFFL
-90 GFIALCFCYDQ
+90 GFIALCICYDQ
-101 GGTVIGGI
+101 GGTIVGGI
-109 LLATLIPFLLLVKL
+109 LLCTLIPFLLLVKV
-123 HNRLYHRKDWY
+123 HNRLFHQKDWH
-134 ETSIRHYQAELAS
+134 ETSIRHYKAELAS

-171 LDVFGAQ
+171 LDVFGER
-178 SLFQSLNR
+178 SLFQFLNR

-198 WLRQPLDNKKEI
+198 WLRQLLDKKEEI

-217 KELSKYPDFRET
+217 QELSRYNDFRET

-237 KNNETGIKDLKTW
+237 KNNEMGMKELQEWT
-250 IEAPSVFLQK
+250 ASSPVFLHK
-260 KSNQWICQAVPCINI
+260 KSNQWICWAVPCINI
-275 LLFVLGMT
+275 ILFILGMLD
-283 GILSMSWF
+283 ILPMKWF
-291 GLVFCTFVIASSKLV
+291 GLAFFSFVIFSNKICRQAASLQDHFDKKL
-306 RRITRIQES
+306 E
-315 YNKTLKMLS
+315 KLS
-324 TYAHLIELADKQSME
+324 TYAKLIQLADNQTMECSQLVLLKQ
-339 SPLPVSLKHEF
+339 HF
-350 ESNGKKAPEVLGI
+350 QCNGKIATEALQQ

-369 RLDLRNNLILYALLE
+369 RLALRNNQILYILLE
-384 GSLFWQ
+384 GSMFWQ

-426 FAFNHPEYTYPNL
+426 FAFNHPEYTYPTL
-439 TDEPFVFQ
+439 TDEPFVFR
-447 AKDMGHPL
+447 AKEMGHPL
-455 MPHQQCVENDADIPQ
+455 MPRQQCVVNDADIPQ

-491 IGCNYILAC
+491 IGCNYILSC

-506 CSSLRIYPAHLMTS
+506 CSSLEIYPAHLMTS

-543 ILERLKKG
+543 ILERLKSG

-575 SLVKQLLRLKANGI
+575 SLVKQLLRLRANGI

-618 NNELTFSY
+618 NDELTFSY

-637 ACFLMQKM
+637 ACFLMGKM